1 MTCSAD
7 LSVYIWRHLGDRWQ
21 FSYIDISKC
30 FDESLS
36 YQRKDCDRSTKELK
50 LTALCLYP
58 RRRNCIAVG
67 DNKGT
72 VRVFQIQQETATH
85 IGTYQVANGEQIDKI
100 FISENEQVAVM
111 SFQNGRISLY
121 DVKSSFQKIGDIE
134 SNSLVAHELV
144 QNSLVVE

>member
-1 MTCSAD
+1 M
-7 LSVYIWRHLGDRWQ
+7 
-21 FSYIDISKC
+21 
-30 FDESLS
+30 
-36 YQRKDCDRSTKELK
+36 
-50 LTALCLYP
+50 TALCLYP

-144 QNSLVVE
+144 QNSLVVEQRPQQKHIDEYATLHGDTCLKVYTVTAPNCIRV